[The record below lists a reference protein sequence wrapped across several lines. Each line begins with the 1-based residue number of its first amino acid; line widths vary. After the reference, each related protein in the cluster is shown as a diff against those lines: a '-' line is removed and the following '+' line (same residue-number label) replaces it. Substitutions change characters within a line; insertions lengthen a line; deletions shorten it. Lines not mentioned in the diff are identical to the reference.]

1 VFLRLNQTGP
11 AVVDQ
16 GIPLYPGDAYEIDD
30 LNLYLYNIFA
40 IAESGETVSIS
51 IQEGA

>member
-1 VFLRLNQTGP
+1 MFLHLSPEGP
-11 AVVDQ
+11 AVDGT

-30 LNLYLYNIFA
+30 LNLYIDNIFA
-40 IAESGETVSIS
+40 ITESGGSVTVS